1 MSKQLTAP
9 KPGSVPRALARD
21 RLGVPAVLFFVLAGV
36 APLTVAAGVIPS
48 AYATTGLTG
57 IPAAFVVVAVILA
70 VFVSGYVAMTRHI
83 QHAGPFYSFVSHGLG
98 RTLGVAAAL
107 VALLA
112 YSFLQVGLYGAFG
125 PAAASDAAAHL
136 HVHQPWWVWAL
147 GAWALITALGLLR
160 VDITG
165 RVLGVLLCVEI
176 LVIGAETV
184 FGLAHPA
191 GGHLSSATLSPAALT
206 SAGFGTVGVLAVV
219 AVRGFIGFEQAPVLA
234 EESRHPRRTVAVA
247 TYVALGMIAV
257 VYAGASWAM
266 AAHTGD
272 AHVVAA
278 AGKKGPGL
286 LFGLGGSGALS
297 QAAQWLFLTSLFAAA
312 LAFHNCVW
320 RYIYALGREHVLPA
334 ALGRTGGNNIP
345 KAASLTQSVTGLAVI
360 AGYAL
365 TGQNPMTRL
374 FFWLGTSGGYGVLL
388 LLTLTAI
395 AIIVFFARDPRG
407 ENAWRR
413 LIAPAIA
420 AVLLGGIVVLATM
433 HYATL
438 LGAPPGSPIAW
449 ILPASYLAIA
459 VIGEVWAVVLKDRRP
474 HMYEA
479 IGLGPHAVTSQLIPA
494 SDRTHG

>member
-1 MSKQLTAP
+1 MPKQLTAP
-9 KPGSVPRALARD
+9 KPGSVSRALARD

-57 IPAAFVVVAVILA
+57 IPAAFLVIAIILA
-70 VFVSGYVAMTRHI
+70 VFASGYVAMTRHI
-83 QHAGPFYSFVSHGLG
+83 QNAGAFYAFISHGLG
-98 RTLGVAAAL
+98 RTVGVAAAL

-125 PAAASDAAAHL
+125 PAAATEAAAHL
-136 HVHQPWWVWAL
+136 HIHQPWWAWAL
-147 GAWALITALGLLR
+147 GAWAVITALGLLR

-165 RVLGVLLCVEI
+165 RVLGVLLCAEI
-176 LVIGAETV
+176 VVIAAETV
-184 FGLAHPA
+184 LGLAHPA
-191 GGHLSSATLSPAALT
+191 GGHLSFATLSPAALT
-206 SAGFGTVGVLAVV
+206 SAGVGTAGVLAVV
-219 AVRGFIGFEQAPVLA
+219 AVLGFVGFEQAPVLA
-234 EESRHPRRTVAVA
+234 EEARHPRRTVPVA

-257 VYAGASWAM
+257 VYAGVSWAM

-278 AGKKGPGL
+278 AGKQGPGL
-286 LFGLGGSGALS
+286 LFGLGGSGVLA
-297 QAAQWLFLTSLFAAA
+297 QTAQWLFLTSLFAAA

-360 AGYAL
+360 AWYAL

-374 FFWLGTSGGYGVLL
+374 FFWLGTTGGYGILI
-388 LLTLTAI
+388 LLTVTSI
-395 AIIVFFARDPRG
+395 AIVAFFARDPRG

-413 LIAPAIA
+413 LIAPGTA
-420 AVLLGGIVVLATM
+420 AVLLGGIVVLATL

-438 LGAPPGSPIAW
+438 LGVPPGSRIAW
-449 ILPASYLAIA
+449 VLPASYLAIA

-474 HMYEA
+474 DIYDA
-479 IGLGPHAVTSQLIPA
+479 IGLGPHAITSQLAPA
-494 SDRTHG
+494 SDRAHG